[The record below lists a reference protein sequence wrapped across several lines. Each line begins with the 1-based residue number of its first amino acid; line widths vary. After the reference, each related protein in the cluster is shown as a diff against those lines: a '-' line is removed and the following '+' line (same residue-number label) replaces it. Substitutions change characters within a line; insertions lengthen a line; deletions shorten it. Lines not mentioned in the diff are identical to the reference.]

1 MSQKTNRTRALL
13 KTSGAVAYSTHP
25 LPYHI
30 HMHSLN
36 RDFWWNSV
44 GFVFLTCY
52 HFWWLAPVNL
62 YTGVNVAT
70 MSVPPDSLVMFG
82 KYYRPL
88 WGVTCGV
95 LQVCR
100 VVVHFSR
107 LIYVETRWPLCL
119 TASFR
124 TTVAGSSSTIDA
136 LKQVEFVFVSC

>member
-1 MSQKTNRTRALL
+1 MNMSSNFPDILRREARVMFFSVCHNSSYPRA
-13 KTSGAVAYSTHP
+13 P
-25 LPYHI
+25 LEIVRYRSRYHDLALTPPPSYCV
-30 HMHSLN
+30 HAPPH

-70 MSVPPDSLVMFG
+70 MSVPPDSLEMFG

-95 LQVCR
+95 LQV
-100 VVVHFSR
+100 R
-107 LIYVETRWPLCL
+107 LYVL
-119 TASFR
+119 
-124 TTVAGSSSTIDA
+124 
-136 LKQVEFVFVSC
+136 